1 MVAVAVGAVDAA
13 VAEVVAEA
21 AETNPGGAKEIP
33 TGGGTKVLAATMIL
47 ANNGAGTIEP
57 SVAKASTR

>member
-1 MVAVAVGAVDAA
+1 MDAA

-47 ANNGAGTIEP
+47 ANNGAGTIEH